1 MVTVDE
7 ICALTSRKFVVQ
19 RSKNLWKT
27 KIALVIL
34 PLFCFREYTMKK
46 LNFWTFLPLKNTLVA
61 TFNEVRAPT
70 SRKNVAEQGILM
82 PNSLETNQYF

>member
-1 MVTVDE
+1 
-7 ICALTSRKFVVQ
+7 
-19 RSKNLWKT
+19 
-27 KIALVIL
+27 
-34 PLFCFREYTMKK
+34 MKK
-46 LNFWTFLPLKNTLVA
+46 LNLCTFLPLKNTLVA